1 MDGFVGVQPL
11 PQGEQGLC
19 RCLVLFLQIDLGQ
32 PPLQP
37 LVADIVGLALAGH
50 RPEGAGNHP
59 ICHKNSGKERQ
70 VLPLDGVLEGNAG
83 GGDKDGT
90 HAQSSLS
97 PEAAEHRPG
106 HQVGVSLADP
116 RPGVAQGDGAIQH
129 GLQHPV
135 AQGHLLGPLRHT
147 LGGEQVLENVV
158 DVIVRVLPVFWCKHD
173 NFPNHIGLRFCPH
186 HICGSHP

>member
-32 PPLQP
+32 PPLQS
-37 LVADIVGLALAGH
+37 LVADVVGFALADH
-50 RPEGAGNHP
+50 RPEGAGDHTVR
-59 ICHKNSGKERQ
+59 HENSGQEGQ
-70 VLPLDGVLEGNAG
+70 VFPLDGVLEGNAG
-83 GGDKDGT
+83 GGNEDGT
-90 HAQSSLS
+90 YPQPTVGL
-97 PEAAEHRPG
+97 EAAKHRPG

-116 RPGVAQGDGAIQH
+116 RPGIAQGDGAVQH
-129 GLQHPV
+129 GVQHPV
-135 AQGHLLGPLRHT
+135 AQSCLLGPFRHT

-186 HICGSHP
+186 HICGSPP